1 VTHDNV
7 TDLSRGHFG
16 IEVCVDIRLNI
27 LDNAFNDVAFDGA
40 FGASSLD
47 STANFLTVQR
57 LAGFVSFDD
66 SDAETLNFFSGR
78 KSPLARVAESFSSD
92 HVATFGC
99 ACVQNTVIIDVTV
112 GTTHAA
118 PGK

>member
-1 VTHDNV
+1 
-7 TDLSRGHFG
+7 
-16 IEVCVDIRLNI
+16 
-27 LDNAFNDVAFDGA
+27 
-40 FGASSLD
+40 
-47 STANFLTVQR
+47 
-57 LAGFVSFDD
+57 
-66 SDAETLNFFSGR
+66 LNFFSGR